1 MATFAGHLQAAP
13 PEQEVLH
20 VRVSRSFDRY
30 AADYYPYRDLDGA
43 LAPGAAPR
51 TINLPVSQQAN
62 PQAGVLAGGFGRLDW
77 YDRIHLIPGVLALG
91 NLVQAQ
97 QRTIEDRK
105 STRLNSSHI
114 QKSRMPS
121 SA

>member
-1 MATFAGHLQAAP
+1 MVAHVGHLQAAP
-13 PEQEVLH
+13 PEQEGLH
-20 VRVSRSFDRY
+20 VRVTGSFDRY

-43 LAPGAAPR
+43 LAPGAQVR

-97 QRTIEDRK
+97 QRTIEVW
-105 STRLNSSHI
+105 N
-114 QKSRMPS
+114 
-121 SA
+121 A